1 MRELT
6 WQEVLFAAAVGLVLA
21 YAAWYVAH
29 RVKPP
34 VVQNDD
40 PARAFVERFYFGPRP
55 VRVIEMAKHEPA
67 NCPSWNILR
76 CVADVTANDADV
88 YAKVKV
94 TAAEVPNQARG
105 AVDICSRH
113 HMRRVEH
120 GRGWR
125 CRK

>member
-1 MRELT
+1 MRDLT
-6 WQEVLFAAAVGLVLA
+6 WQDVLFAAAVGLVLA
-21 YAAWYVAH
+21 YVGWYLAH
-29 RVKPP
+29 HTKLPA
-34 VVQNDD
+34 VQDD
-40 PARAFVERFYFGPRP
+40 KPARNFSERFDFGPRP

-67 NCPSWNILR
+67 KEPVPDAAPPATAPLPSR
-76 CVADVTANDADV
+76 AQMA
-88 YAKVKV
+88 
-94 TAAEVPNQARG
+94 AAEVPKQARG